1 VKATLGLI
9 LILAGGVTIV
19 YGIGLALYA
28 LMGLYQGAV
37 ENPMGQPAT
46 AEKDTSEAMIRAAII
61 GACGVPFF
69 IAGSVLLKVSFFQ
82 RALRKRTK

>member
-1 VKATLGLI
+1 MKAALGLI

-28 LMGLYQGAV
+28 LMGLYHGAV
-37 ENPMGQPAT
+37 ENPMGQSAT

-82 RALRKRTK
+82 RALRKRAK